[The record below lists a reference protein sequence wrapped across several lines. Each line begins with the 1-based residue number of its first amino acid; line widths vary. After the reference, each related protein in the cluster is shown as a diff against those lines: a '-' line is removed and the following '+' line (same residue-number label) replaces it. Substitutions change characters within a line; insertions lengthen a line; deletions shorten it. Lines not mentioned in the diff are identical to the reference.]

1 MVSILGCVAVEK
13 SQENDT
19 VHPHLRHSYYL
30 AESVC
35 SHLTVILKRKF
46 PRVVDTQLP
55 RKERI
60 SHKMV

>member
-46 PRVVDTQLP
+46 SRVADTQLL
-55 RKERI
+55 RK
-60 SHKMV
+60 